1 VSGAELERQAL
12 RNVGLGYERSDGV
25 SLRGLADR
33 GFLAR
38 LAPDVIQEIFQSS
51 RSMSYPKG
59 TTISPSRDGSGPAL
73 VLSGSLRYFLSAS
86 DGRQLTIRYLAPGD
100 LVGTLVREQSNISTH
115 IELLEP
121 SVLLHFSED
130 HMRAVAA
137 RRPQLAEA
145 LLDEVVDRLRSS
157 YRALATRA
165 FMSVRARVARD
176 LLERAKMNGGLRPG
190 VHLDVTQQSLA
201 DATGSV
207 REVVSRALRDLRQ
220 DGVVAGRGEGVT
232 VLDPEALSR
241 AAAV

>member
-1 VSGAELERQAL
+1 MEGGAPRSG
-12 RNVGLGYERSDGV
+12 GLTYEQSDHTW
-25 SLRGLADR
+25 LNGLAGR

-38 LAPDVIQEIFQSS
+38 LAPDLIEELFHSS

-73 VLSGSLRYFLSAS
+73 VVSGSLRYFLSAP
-86 DGRQLTIRYLAPGD
+86 DGRQLTIRYLMPGD
-100 LVGTLVREQSNISTH
+100 LVGTLVREQSSVSTH

-121 SVLLHFSED
+121 SVLLHFDEE
-130 HMRAVAA
+130 HMRSLAA

-145 LLDEVVDRLRSS
+145 MLDEVVDRLRLS
-157 YRALATRA
+157 YRALASRA

-176 LLERAKMNGGLRPG
+176 LLERAKMHGPLRAG

-207 REVVSRALRDLRQ
+207 REVVSRALRDLRLH
-220 DGVVAGRGEGVT
+220 GVVAGSGDGVT
-232 VLDPEALSR
+232 VLDPEGLSR
-241 AAAV
+241 AAAM